1 MPLGDLRQAHGV
13 SIISLLKAPQ
23 FPSSAPT
30 HSELQ
35 LTDYN
40 SLLGVS
46 YLDVKQALEC
56 NTAETE
62 FLILPPKCFSTQA
75 GSVDSSFFSLQ
86 FRSNPQAMPTGA
98 TVFSPPHCHRSSPGC
113 SGLLTGRSLPPGA
126 CDNLTCSFLP
136 SLPNPR
142 ISPIEEKQ
150 GVTFK
155 IQNQSCRPP

>member
-1 MPLGDLRQAHGV
+1 M
-13 SIISLLKAPQ
+13 
-23 FPSSAPT
+23 
-30 HSELQ
+30 
-35 LTDYN
+35 
-40 SLLGVS
+40 
-46 YLDVKQALEC
+46 
-56 NTAETE
+56 AETE
-62 FLILPPKCFSTQA
+62 FLILPPKCFSIQA

-155 IQNQSCRPP
+155 IQNQSCRPPWRLSPWNPTVKIQALLEATRPYVGLTLFSLTSGAFPDPRIKINNPATCRTPPQ

>member
-1 MPLGDLRQAHGV
+1 M
-13 SIISLLKAPQ
+13 ISDRPTGSA
-23 FPSSAPT
+23 SSLYKRLPNF
-30 HSELQ
+30 HLQPQ
-35 LTDYN
+35 LTVSSN
-40 SLLGVS
+40 SLTTTPSLGS
-46 YLDVKQALEC
+46 ATWMSNRHLKC
-56 NTAETE
+56 NMAETE

-150 GVTFK
+150 RVTFK